1 METKKNF
8 YFFKTIKEKGE
19 VRVVALDK
27 QKGSDGSEIKTAV
40 KVSCPKPIR
49 SMYEVGTIFV
59 GDSINFCKKG
69 CYTTKNFRRLTIGK
83 VVVLGRKTL
92 ETFPQGQPL
101 NGRTNIILSRDESY
115 KAGDAII
122 VHSVDELL
130 EKVKAYNTDDVYII
144 GGDSIYKQFLPYC
157 DEAIVTKV
165 DHEYEADAY
174 FPNLDEDSAWKIVD
188 ESDDETYFDLDYKFV
203 TYKKK

>member
-1 METKKNF
+1 MK
-8 YFFKTIKEKGE
+8 I
-19 VRVVALDK
+19 VVAVDNNWAIGNKNQLL
-27 QKGSDGSEIKTAV
+27 
-40 KVSCPKPIR
+40 VSIPN
-49 SMYEVGTIFV
+49 
-59 GDSINFCKKG
+59 DH
-69 CYTTKNFRRLTIGK
+69 KNFRRLTIGK

-174 FPNLDEDSAWKIVD
+174 FPNLDEDSEWKIVD

>member
-1 METKKNF
+1 MK
-8 YFFKTIKEKGE
+8 I
-19 VRVVALDK
+19 VVAVDNNWAIGNKNQLL
-27 QKGSDGSEIKTAV
+27 
-40 KVSCPKPIR
+40 VSIPN
-49 SMYEVGTIFV
+49 
-59 GDSINFCKKG
+59 DH
-69 CYTTKNFRRLTIGK
+69 KNFRRLTIGK

-101 NGRTNIILSRDESY
+101 SGRTNIILSRDESY

-130 EKVKAYNTDDVYII
+130 EKVKAYNSDDVYII

>member
-1 METKKNF
+1 MKIVVAVDNSWAIGKKNQ
-8 YFFKTIKEKGE
+8 
-19 VRVVALDK
+19 LL
-27 QKGSDGSEIKTAV
+27 
-40 KVSCPKPIR
+40 VSIPN
-49 SMYEVGTIFV
+49 
-59 GDSINFCKKG
+59 DH
-69 CYTTKNFRRLTIGK
+69 KNFRRLTIGK

-101 NGRTNIILSRDESY
+101 SGRTNIILSRDESY

-130 EKVKAYNTDDVYII
+130 EKVKAYNSDDVYII

-157 DEAIVTKV
+157 DEAIVTKI

-174 FPNLDEDSAWKIVD
+174 FPNLDKDSAWKIVD

-203 TYKKK
+203 TYKKVK